1 MTQPVQRDRDIA
13 AITAY
18 AEASSGT
25 PDERR
30 CVIWTGF
37 NRLLVPP
44 RFGISLAD
52 VFTQFMQYSAWNGDI
67 KNRKNLGRAMKVPVT
82 DALMMDCAAA
92 YDEVL
97 AAHIIKGADP
107 TGGATHYH
115 EKTMDPKPVWT
126 EGARMTLET
135 DNFLFYAGVR

>member
-1 MTQPVQRDRDIA
+1 MTQPVSRDRDIA

-25 PDERR
+25 PAERR

-37 NRLLVPP
+37 NRLQNPA
-44 RFGISLAD
+44 RYGISLAD
-52 VFTQFMQYSAWNGDI
+52 AFTQFMQYSAWNGDL
-67 KNRKNLGRAMKVPVT
+67 KDRRNLGRAMKAPVS
-82 DALMMDCAAA
+82 DPVMMDCAAA

-97 AAHIIKGADP
+97 AAHVVKGADP
-107 TGGATHYH
+107 TSGSTHYH

-126 EGARMTLET
+126 EGARLTLET
-135 DNFLFYAGVR
+135 ENFLFYAGVR